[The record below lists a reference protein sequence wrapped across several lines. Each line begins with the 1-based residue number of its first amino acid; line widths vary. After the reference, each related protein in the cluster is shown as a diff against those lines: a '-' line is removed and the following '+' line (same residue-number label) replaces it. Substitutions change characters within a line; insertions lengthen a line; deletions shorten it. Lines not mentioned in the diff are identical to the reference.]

1 MKESTRAYAL
11 IALTLALI
19 AANIAVVMMTQP
31 AQASEIEP
39 DWTWRVS
46 PKDTT
51 NTRALTEIR
60 LQQLGDKLTCIG
72 ETETA
77 RLEAEQWEAEQAY
90 YGGGYVDSGGYSG
103 GDWYADYSAAY
114 NSDGPS
120 RTMPG
125 WHDGRK
131 ETYYSSNVLYHY
143 RTGEWTVDDE
153 GFYRTDEGYYVVGVS
168 MGDYA
173 LGDTFEG
180 GKGTCYV
187 ADFGWTDEPIT
198 DYYTNW

>member
-1 MKESTRAYAL
+1 MSKESKRAVIAILATVLIVILGCAVAL
-11 IALTLALI
+11 ITPSK
-19 AANIAVVMMTQP
+19 AVARDV
-31 AQASEIEP
+31 EP

-51 NTRALTEIR
+51 NTRALTELR
-60 LQQLGDKLTCIG
+60 LQQLGDKLKCIG

-77 RLEAEQWEAEQAY
+77 RLEAEQWEAEQAAY
-90 YGGGYVDSGGYSG
+90 YMDNGGYVGSYGG

-143 RTGEWTVDDE
+143 RTNEWTPDE
-153 GFYRTDEGYYVVGVS
+153 YGFYRTEDGYYVVAS
-168 MGDYA
+168 NEYE
-173 LGDTFEG
+173 EG
-180 GKGTCYV
+180 TVIETSRGEAMVLDGGCDAGYI
-187 ADFGWTDEPIT
+187 DF
-198 DYYTNW
+198 YTNW